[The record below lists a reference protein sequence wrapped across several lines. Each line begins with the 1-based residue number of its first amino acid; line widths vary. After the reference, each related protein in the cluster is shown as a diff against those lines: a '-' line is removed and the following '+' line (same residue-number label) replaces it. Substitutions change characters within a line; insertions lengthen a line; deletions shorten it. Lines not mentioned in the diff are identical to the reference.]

1 MRTAIVALA
10 ALLTACSPGRAWK
23 DTTGQNRGFNAMR
36 ADELGCIKEVDDWQ
50 KRTGIELYPIGV
62 VNRRA
67 LCMAE
72 HGWAQNL

>member
-1 MRTAIVALA
+1 
-10 ALLTACSPGRAWK
+10 
-23 DTTGQNRGFNAMR
+23 MR